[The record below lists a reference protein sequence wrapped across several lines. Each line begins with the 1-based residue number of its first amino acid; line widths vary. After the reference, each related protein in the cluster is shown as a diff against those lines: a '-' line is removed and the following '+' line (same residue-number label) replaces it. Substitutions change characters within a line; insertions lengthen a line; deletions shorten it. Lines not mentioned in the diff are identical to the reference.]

1 MIFSEIRS
9 IKRSLLN
16 EINNNIKFATDFT
29 PPKVM
34 VSNTIANFTKGQFMH
49 IVISKNKF
57 GYKAYVAECF
67 EVVKPNLDE
76 CIQKLVEQFADARYA
91 LGY

>member
-1 MIFSEIRS
+1 MTFSEIRS

-16 EINNNIKFATDFT
+16 EIIDNVKFDTEFT
-29 PPKVM
+29 PPKVLR
-34 VSNTIANFTKGQFMH
+34 SKTLSNFTQGRFKQ
-49 IVISKNKF
+49 IVLSKNKF

-67 EVVKPNLDE
+67 AIVKPNLDE
-76 CIQKLVEQFADARYA
+76 CIQQLVEQLYDARYA

>member
-16 EINNNIKFATDFT
+16 EINNNIKFTTDFA

-34 VSNTIANFTKGQFMH
+34 RSNTIANFTQGQFTH
-49 IVISKNKF
+49 IVLSKSKF

-76 CIQKLVEQFADARYA
+76 CIQQLVEQLADARYA

>member
-1 MIFSEIRS
+1 M
-9 IKRSLLN
+9 

-29 PPKVM
+29 PPKVLR
-34 VSNTIANFTKGQFMH
+34 SKTLSNFTQGQFEH
-49 IVISKNKF
+49 IVLSKNQF

-67 EVVKPNLDE
+67 AVVKPNLDE
-76 CIQKLVEQFADARYA
+76 CIQKLVEQLYDARFA